1 MTVEMEIVALL
12 DLRSFAVNSENSG
25 QLENSLACILV
36 LVVSLYLVLLVY
48 KSVDGMVFCLRF

>member
-1 MTVEMEIVALL
+1 MEMEIVALL